1 MAQLASKRNAQTYVT
16 CTVRL
21 VFFRASTA
29 MVLIMNCI
37 YHLTRLSNIASY
49 SLTKSAVGE
58 IYSKV

>member
-21 VFFRASTA
+21 VFFRAST
-29 MVLIMNCI
+29 VIMNCI